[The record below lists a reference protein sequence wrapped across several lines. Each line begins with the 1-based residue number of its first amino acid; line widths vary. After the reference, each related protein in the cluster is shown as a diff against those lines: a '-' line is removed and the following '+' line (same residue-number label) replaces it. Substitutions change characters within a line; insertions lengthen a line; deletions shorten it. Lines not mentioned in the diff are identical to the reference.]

1 MSRVHIPQL
10 VSTIESFLEAHPIV
24 YRLLMVVVPVVML
37 STYCTVRGG
46 IDLDCAIELGSV
58 FGTTCGV
65 VSVTCDDWLPY
76 CVAD

>member
-1 MSRVHIPQL
+1 MPRVHIPQL

-46 IDLDCAIELGSV
+46 IDLGCAIELGSV
-58 FGTTCGV
+58 FGATCGV
-65 VSVTCDDWLPY
+65 VSVTCADWLPY